1 MSKVQ
6 SASSVPP
13 YIDDFIKTNNSKLN
27 EIYDDGISK
36 DAIGCL
42 YMQCSQ
48 KENKMDVSFLNVQ
61 GILILISEESWE
73 SIVSNSNQ
81 KRIYIIRDND
91 INSIFIVYL

>member
-13 YIDDFIKTNNSKLN
+13 YIDDFIKENHNKLN
-27 EIYDDGISK
+27 EIYDEGLDENQ
-36 DAIGCL
+36 IGCL
-42 YMQCSQ
+42 YMNCS
-48 KENKMDVSFLNVQ
+48 KDENKMDVSFLNVEN
-61 GILILISEESWE
+61 ILTMINTESWE
-73 SIVSNSNQ
+73 SIISNSNQ